1 MGTYTEII
9 NRANL
14 ADSYIK
20 ERITEL
26 DGQAKY
32 IDIVTRFRVYEKYAI
47 ENRLNIEMLLQ
58 LDTELKVQATI
69 NEAIAK
75 HTELTAADQIGWQNE
90 ILIQS
95 RALMELKAELE
106 I

>member
-1 MGTYTEII
+1 VGAYTEII

-32 IDIVTRFRVYEKYAI
+32 IDIVNRFRVYEKYAI
-47 ENRLNIEMLLQ
+47 ENRINIEMMLQ
-58 LDTELKVQATI
+58 LDTELKMQATI

-75 HTELTAADQIGWQNE
+75 HTELTAVDQIGWQNE
-90 ILIQS
+90 LLLQS